1 MDFNLFQ
8 SNALSTLPG
17 ILIDGVDHVQ
27 DLQSL
32 PAQIFHEMR
41 RSHHGD
47 ALTSDVVCV
56 SLARLRAVDV
66 LLQTDLLITPRP
78 SVESQQFCNLR
89 AVGGVFME
97 AKFQALA

>member
-17 ILIDGVDHVQ
+17 ILIDVVDHVQ
-27 DLQSL
+27 DLQIL
-32 PAQIFHEMR
+32 LAQNFHERR

-66 LLQTDLLITPRP
+66 LFQTILLNSPHA